1 MVAAMSAGHKP
12 DLRNSI
18 RLPLR
23 FPVTARIAN
32 EQYRAEIIDI
42 SAGGVLLLTD
52 AAMRVGSTVE
62 FSVEIPSDALGTDHS
77 VWVNC
82 QGRVVRSSPASCTA
96 GWQVAVVIDDYSL
109 ERREVTPRRP
119 PLHR

>member
-1 MVAAMSAGHKP
+1 MSDRQKL
-12 DLRNSI
+12 DLRNAT
-18 RLPLR
+18 RYPLHL
-23 FPVTARIAN
+23 PVTVTIAN
-32 EQYRAEIIDI
+32 EEYRAETIDI

-52 AAMRVGSTVE
+52 ASMSVGSTVE
-62 FSVEIPSDALGTDHS
+62 FSIEMPSDALGTDHS
-77 VWVNC
+77 VCVNC

>member
-1 MVAAMSAGHKP
+1 MSAGHKP

-23 FPVTARIAN
+23 FPVTVRIAN
-32 EQYRAEIIDI
+32 EQYRAETIDI

-52 AAMRVGSTVE
+52 ASMSVGSTVE
-62 FSVEIPSDALGTDHS
+62 FSIEMPSDALGTDHS

-82 QGRVVRSSPASCTA
+82 QGRVVRSLPASCTA
-96 GWQVAVVIDDYSL
+96 GLQVAVVIDDYSL
-109 ERREVTPRRP
+109 ERREVTPRGP
-119 PLHR
+119 PLQR

>member
-1 MVAAMSAGHKP
+1 MSAGHKS

-23 FPVTARIAN
+23 FLVTVRIAN
-32 EQYRAEIIDI
+32 EQYRVETIDI

-52 AAMRVGSTVE
+52 ASMSVGSTVE
-62 FSVEIPSDALGTDHS
+62 FSIEMPSDALGTDHS
-77 VWVNC
+77 VCVNC